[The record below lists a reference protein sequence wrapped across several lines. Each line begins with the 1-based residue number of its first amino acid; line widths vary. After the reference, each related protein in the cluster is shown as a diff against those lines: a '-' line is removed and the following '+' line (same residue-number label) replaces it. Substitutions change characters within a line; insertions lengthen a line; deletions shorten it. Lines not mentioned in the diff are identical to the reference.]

1 MVIGLGTDICEIER
15 IERVLERTGQAFA
28 ARILTPNELE
38 SFTHSK
44 QPARYLAKRFA
55 VKEAASKALGTGI
68 AKGVSFQDFAIRHD
82 ELGKPML
89 VVSGAAE
96 RWSTSKGIVHYH
108 VSISDEK
115 QYAVA
120 TVIAESAGA

>member
-1 MVIGLGTDICEIER
+1 MVIGLGTDICEIDR
-15 IERVLERTGQAFA
+15 IERVLERTGEAFA

-38 SFTHSK
+38 IFTQSK

-68 AKGVSFQDFAIRHD
+68 AKGVSFQDFAIMHD
-82 ELGKPML
+82 ELGKPVL
-89 VVSGAAE
+89 VVSGGAQQL
-96 RWSTSKGIVHYH
+96 SLTKGIAQYH

-115 QYAVA
+115 HYAVA
-120 TVIAESAGA
+120 TVIAESS